1 MDFVKENAGVLHTE
15 GNVTIAIKD
24 YAELIRYK
32 TFLELF
38 LATYDKSRSWAN
50 SDIVDAIKERIVKE
64 PEESEEEN
72 A

>member
-1 MDFVKENAGVLHTE
+1 M
-15 GNVTIAIKD
+15 TIAIKD

-50 SDIVDAIKERIVKE
+50 SDIVESIKERLVRV
-64 PEESEEEN
+64 EESEEEN

>member
-1 MDFVKENAGVLHTE
+1 MDFIKENAGVSHTE
-15 GNVTIAIKD
+15 GTVTISIKD

-38 LATYDKSRSWAN
+38 LSTHDKARSWAN
-50 SDIVDAIKERIVKE
+50 SDIVDAIKERLTKE
-64 PEESEEEN
+64 TMEEEN